1 MEVKLFSSTSEFVET
16 VTTRH
21 NHGID
26 PTLHIWGWEIPV
38 YLFLGGLAAGL
49 LVLPALL
56 SMKRKPG
63 DPPALP
69 ASVRHMPLL
78 GLVLI
83 SLGMVA
89 LFLDLEFKSHVFRFY
104 MSFEPASPMSWGSW
118 ILLLVYPAGLLLWI
132 SLLDGGDRRRL
143 LPGSL
148 GETIGS
154 WCDNRRG
161 FVLGAS
167 ITSGVAL
174 GTYTGLLLGTLGA
187 RPMWNSTLLGPLFL
201 ISGLSTAA
209 ALMLLFRPAG
219 ETGHRLVRWDMG
231 LIVAELVFIGLFIM
245 TLMTGSRVTQEA
257 GRELLGGRWTGVFWS
272 LVVILGL
279 VVPFV
284 LELVETKKH
293 AKPAIMTSVLIL
305 IGGLSLRWI
314 LLAAGQASSFGSLH

>member
-1 MEVKLFSSTSEFVET
+1 MFSSTSEFVET

-56 SMKRKPG
+56 SLKRNKG
-63 DPPALP
+63 ELP
-69 ASVRHMPLL
+69 VSVRHMPLL

-89 LFLDLEFKSHVFRFY
+89 LFLDLEFKNHVYRFY
-104 MSFEPASPMSWGSW
+104 LAFEPTSPMSWGSW

-132 SLLDGGDRRRL
+132 SLMDEAGRARY
-143 LPGSL
+143 LPGRL
-148 GETIGS
+148 GAVLGS
-154 WCDNRRG
+154 FCDDRRG
-161 FVLGAS
+161 FVMGLG
-167 ITSGVAL
+167 IVSGVAL

-219 ETGHRLVRWDMG
+219 EAGHKLVRWDMG

-272 LVVILGL
+272 LVVIVGL

-284 LELVETKKH
+284 MEIVEQKRH

-314 LLAAGQASSFGSLH
+314 LLLAGQASSFGPLH

>member
-1 MEVKLFSSTSEFVET
+1 MFSISSEFVET

-56 SMKRKPG
+56 SMKQDK
-63 DPPALP
+63 LP
-69 ASVRHMPLL
+69 MSIRHMPLL

-89 LFLDLEFKSHVFRFY
+89 LFLDLEFKTHVFRFY
-104 MSFEPASPMSWGSW
+104 LSFEPASPMSWGSW
-118 ILLLVYPAGLLLWI
+118 ILLLVYPAGLFLWLLLQDPADM
-132 SLLDGGDRRRL
+132 SRL
-143 LPGSL
+143 LPGRIDVWLTKVFDKHRNLILWS
-148 GETIGS
+148 
-154 WCDNRRG
+154 
-161 FVLGAS
+161 S
-167 ITSGVAL
+167 IIAGVSL

-187 RPMWNSTLLGPLFL
+187 RPMWNSTILGPLFL

-209 ALMLLFRPAG
+209 ALMLLFRPTG
-219 ETGHRLVRWDMG
+219 EAQHKLVRWDMA
-231 LIVAELVFIGLFIM
+231 LIIAELAFIGLFIM
-245 TLMTGSRVTQEA
+245 TLMTGNRVTQEA

-279 VVPFV
+279 VVPFSMEV
-284 LELVETKKH
+284 IEQKRGV
-293 AKPAIMTSVLIL
+293 KPAIITSVLIL

-314 LLAAGQASSFGSLH
+314 LLVAGQASSFGSLH

>member
-1 MEVKLFSSTSEFVET
+1 MEVKLFSISSEFIET

-49 LVLPALL
+49 LVLPAIL
-56 SMKRKPG
+56 SMKQKQEK
-63 DPPALP
+63 LP
-69 ASVRHMPLL
+69 TSMRHMPLL

-89 LFLDLEFKSHVFRFY
+89 LFMDLEFKTHVFRFY
-104 MSFEPASPMSWGSW
+104 LSFEPLSPMSWGSW
-118 ILLLVYPAGLLLWI
+118 ILLLVYPAGLMLWLLLQT
-132 SLLDGGDRRRL
+132 SANRSRF
-143 LPGSL
+143 LPGQ
-148 GETIGS
+148 IGV
-154 WCDNRRG
+154 WVTRACDNHHNLIRWS
-161 FVLGAS
+161 S
-167 ITSGVAL
+167 IVAGVAL

-187 RPMWNSTLLGPLFL
+187 RPMWNTTILGPLFL

-209 ALMLLFRPAG
+209 ALMLLFRPTG
-219 ETGHRLVRWDMG
+219 EARHKLVRWDMA
-231 LIVAELVFIGLFIM
+231 LIVAELAFIGLFIM
-245 TLMTGSRVTQEA
+245 TLMTGSRLTQEA

-279 VVPFV
+279 VVPFSMEV
-284 LELVETKKH
+284 IEQKRG
-293 AKPAIMTSVLIL
+293 AKPAIITSVLIL

-314 LLAAGQASSFGSLH
+314 LLVAGQASSFGLLH